1 MKTLNEIQT
10 TLQSVEF
17 DSIGQWLC
25 DFLRVFEIPETT
37 IKKLVTK
44 ICERRNL
51 VPVSLYNRAVF
62 IFAEKEIDDLPI
74 LAQYR
79 SSYSLVFIIR
89 YNSFSLGTTDN
100 KQFISI
106 PFDNISDY
114 SHYLLPLQTKGR
126 IEKDV
131 FSTLDFAPIVGELNT
146 RLVLGGN
153 EKDDAF
159 NFIIDLITIS
169 FIDQALSGNVIG
181 KYANWLKSATPSEVT
196 NYISAIIREGNYDA
210 FVSHSDSDLRIDN
223 ATKELIY
230 RLLTFDVTSIDSE
243 ILGSLVYRF
252 FDESEESTLY
262 GNQTSRSYINR
273 VLEPLFVLPFKEALC
288 IEDYSK
294 AYKILHSK
302 YFDPTNSPG
311 SFIVS
316 AFQKVV
322 ELSEQYASA
331 SKTRMQA
338 VDYENFIALVS
349 NDISYRLTK
358 LNFFIVY
365 IQYQLTYF
373 KISSEMALSIFKS
386 IRIYKDNQLRAD
398 WNLYCPNNGN
408 VHVIGSPTFRGNRKL
423 PVNLKDDMRI
433 AFGTSSLTDADYSS
447 AWLVKG
453 ARYIAGTDSKLALV
467 LTNSVCQGTQV
478 ETVWDPIYKCGCHID
493 YAYTSFKWSNPETNS
508 IAVTVIIVGLI
519 GIQSD
524 TPKLLFDGTTCYK
537 CNSIGPYLIQNSEL
551 IVRAANSPISPRP
564 IMVKGNMAYGSAAVF
579 FDEKIKEEEE
589 EKDPEISKYIRKT
602 YGAQEMMDNLPR
614 YCLWINDDELEEAKA
629 HLFIQRKLAE
639 ITECRN
645 TLKDCPKKLKD
656 KPHKFRESNVTAQGK
671 QSLVVP
677 SVSSENREYH
687 PMAFLFND
695 SIVTNLAFAIYDCDI
710 WILALL
716 QSKMHNIWL
725 RLVCGQL
732 ESRIR
737 YSNVLAYNTFPIPE
751 LTIENKR
758 LLTDLSLDLIRIREE
773 FCEIPLGKLYSKMPP
788 KLKNIH
794 SQIDEY
800 VDSLYSKEPFYTD
813 YSRMTTLM
821 SMYSFTIN

>member
-1 MKTLNEIQT
+1 MKTLNEIQA
-10 TLQSVEF
+10 TLKTVEY

-37 IKKLVTK
+37 IKKFVSKL
-44 ICERRNL
+44 CERRNL

-62 IFAEKEIDDLPI
+62 IFADKEIDDLPI
-74 LAQYR
+74 LTQYK
-79 SSYSLVFIIR
+79 SSYPLVFIIR
-89 YNSFSLGTTDN
+89 YNSFSLGTSDN

-106 PFDNISDY
+106 PFHNISDY
-114 SHYLLPLQTKGR
+114 SQYFLPLQTKGR
-126 IEKDV
+126 IEKDI

-153 EKDDAF
+153 EKDATF
-159 NFIIDLITIS
+159 NFIIDLITIA
-169 FIDQALSGNVIG
+169 FIDQALSGNIIK
-181 KYANWLKSATPSEVT
+181 KYAKWIKSAHPSEVI
-196 NYISAIIREGNYDA
+196 NYISTIIREGNYEA
-210 FVSHSDSDLRIDN
+210 FVAHTENPIRIDN
-223 ATKELIY
+223 ATRELVY
-230 RLLTFDVTSIDSE
+230 RLLTFDITGVDSE

-262 GNQTSRSYINR
+262 GNQTSRTYINR
-273 VLEPLFVLPFKEALC
+273 VLEPLFVLPFKDALVMR
-288 IEDYSK
+288 DYPR
-294 AYKILHSK
+294 AYDIIHSK

-331 SKTRMQA
+331 SKTMMQA
-338 VDYENFIALVS
+338 VGHENFIALVN

-373 KISSEMALSIFKS
+373 KISSEMALSIFKT

-398 WNLYCPNNGN
+398 WNQYCTNDGN
-408 VHVIGSPTFRGNRKL
+408 VFVIGSPTFKGNRKL
-423 PVNLKDDMRI
+423 SASIKEDMKI
-433 AFGTSSLTDADYSS
+433 AFGTDRLTDADYSS

-453 ARYIAGTDSKLALV
+453 AKYIAATDSKLALV

-478 ETVWDPIYKCGCHID
+478 ETVWDPIYSSGCHID
-493 YAYTSFKWSNPETNS
+493 YAYTSFKWSNPEANS
-508 IAVTVIIVGLI
+508 IAVTVIIIGLA
-519 GIQSD
+519 GKQSD

-537 CNSIGPYLIQNSEL
+537 CTSVGPYLIQNSEL
-551 IVRAANSPISPRP
+551 IVRAMSAPISPRP
-564 IMVKGNMAYGSAAVF
+564 KMVKGNMAYGSVIF
-579 FDEKIKEEEE
+579 FDEHTKEEEE
-589 EKDPEISKYIRKT
+589 QIDPYISKFIRKT
-602 YGAQEMMDNLPR
+602 YGAQEMMDNRPR
-614 YCLWINDDELEEAKA
+614 YCLWINDNELEEAKS
-629 HLFIQRKLAE
+629 HPFIRKRLAE
-639 ITECRN
+639 ITECRK
-645 TLKDCPKKLKD
+645 TLKDCPQKLKD
-656 KPHKFRESNVTAQGK
+656 KPHKFRESNVTTQGK

-710 WILALL
+710 WIFALL

-737 YSNVLAYNTFPIPE
+737 YSNVLAYNTFPLPE
-751 LTIENKR
+751 LTTEHKQA
-758 LLTDLSLDLIRIREE
+758 LTDLSLDLIRIREE
-773 FCEIPLGKLYSKMPP
+773 FCEIPLGKLYSQMPP

-800 VDSLYSKEPFYTD
+800 VESLYSKEPFYTD

-821 SMYSFTIN
+821 SMYSSTIN